1 MERTPEPRGWAQA
14 SRLLAA
20 GYSMDTLD
28 AVAGWVCRC
37 RVRDRAAG
45 PHQTRVDMVP
55 ADVILGG
62 PSTAPIPRNLS
73 ALYATIVGLSYRA
86 SLKTA
91 DAIMVYAERLFE
103 AAKGDMAV
111 LLVIDSLRKSTD
123 VCAALGS

>member
-1 MERTPEPRGWAQA
+1 
-14 SRLLAA
+14 
-20 GYSMDTLD
+20 
-28 AVAGWVCRC
+28 
-37 RVRDRAAG
+37 
-45 PHQTRVDMVP
+45 MVP

-123 VCAALGS
+123 VVRSPGFRKLVTGKLKRELAGIDKDN